1 MTKKDE
7 INKNNNSIII
17 GIAAGFAIVIAIIA
31 IGFFTPKSHAQVKD
45 KDLDSVAVSSLNK
58 SYSQSVKGTLK
69 DEWFKNAKNVW
80 AKDVKNV
87 WAKLSKFDEKQAFK
101 PARFASVF
109 NQFVE
114 KKENKDSGVMF
125 DLGDKTSFTA
135 SSDKA
140 EKFTGF
146 SWSKGF
152 AKEFNTKFADKFF
165 SKLAA

>member
-17 GIAAGFAIVIAIIA
+17 GIAAAFAIVIAIIA
-31 IGFFTPKSHAQVKD
+31 IGFFTPKSHAQAKD
-45 KDLDSVAVSSLNK
+45 KDFDGVAVSSLNK

-69 DEWFKNAKNVW
+69 DN
-80 AKDVKNV
+80 NV

-125 DLGDKTSFTA
+125 DLGDKTSFTV
-135 SSDKA
+135 SSGRA
-140 EKFTGF
+140 EKFTKV